1 MGGGGGGGGER
12 TPGGEN
18 GERRGKTRED
28 VHQKREDVHQK
39 REAKKSKLKVK
50 VVCTVPGFIRLL
62 LYGLRYCTV
71 VLWYMYSDKD
81 LWFLTLCTVCMY
93 V

>member
-18 GERRGKTRED
+18 GERRGKT
-28 VHQKREDVHQK
+28 REDVHQK

-71 VLWYMYSDKD
+71 LWYCG
-81 LWFLTLCTVCMY
+81 TCTVLY
-93 V
+93 STVQSADLLIQ